1 MADATR
7 RGTHKFYK
15 GIYSIDFYTN
25 DEYETFIA
33 SFDNVRDILR
43 YQNKEITRSN
53 VILLNTEIARAL
65 RRPSHYT
72 RCLDGKG
79 MKVYI
84 TSLIED

>member
-1 MADATR
+1 MAEATR
-7 RGTHKFYK
+7 KGTHKFYK

-25 DEYETFIA
+25 DKYETFIA
-33 SFDNVRDILR
+33 SFNNVREILVW
-43 YQNKEITRSN
+43 QEKEITRNN

-65 RRPSHYT
+65 KRDNHYT
-72 RCLDGKG
+72 RCLDGNG

>member
-1 MADATR
+1 MAEATR
-7 RGTHKFYK
+7 KGTHRYYR
-15 GIYSIDFYTN
+15 GIYTIDFYTN
-25 DEYETFIA
+25 DRYETFIK

-43 YQNKEITRSN
+43 WQGKEITRNN

-72 RCLDGKG
+72 RCLDGTG